1 MPAKQPPAPPPGGE
15 RPTPAEHAFE
25 DSVGAASELLGDRWT
40 FLILR
45 EAFFGTRRFNE
56 YAQNLGLSRNILS
69 NRLKT
74 LVAQGILETH
84 PYGPSQ
90 TRNEYRLA
98 PAGRDIFPIVIALL
112 QWGDKHLAGSVGPS
126 LVLEHTPCGHDADPL
141 LVCRACRQPIEL
153 HEIQPTP
160 GPGASQWIRERLPQL
175 NIHGDEH

>member
-1 MPAKQPPAPPPGGE
+1 MSAAE
-15 RPTPAEHAFE
+15 STPAEHGFE

-69 NRLKT
+69 NRLKM
-74 LVAQGILETH
+74 LVAQGILEAR
-84 PYGPSQ
+84 PYGPSK

-112 QWGDKHLAGSVGPS
+112 QWGDKHLAGSRGRS
-126 LVLEHTPCGHDADPL
+126 IVLEHTSCGHDADPL
-141 LVCRACRQPIEL
+141 LVCRACREPIEL
-153 HEIQPTP
+153 SEIRPAP
-160 GPGASQWIRERLPQL
+160 GPGASGWVRRRLPQL
-175 NIHGDEH
+175 EIHDGDS

>member
-1 MPAKQPPAPPPGGE
+1 MSAPQPT
-15 RPTPAEHAFE
+15 RAEHAIE

-69 NRLKT
+69 SRLKT
-74 LVAQGILETH
+74 LVAQGILEAH

-112 QWGDKHLAGSVGPS
+112 QWGDRHLTGSRGPS
-126 LVLEHTPCGHDADPL
+126 IVLEHISCGHDADPQ
-141 LVCRACRQPIEL
+141 LVCRACREPIEL
-153 HEIQPTP
+153 HEIRPTP
-160 GPGASQWIRERLPQL
+160 GPGASQWVRRRLPQL
-175 NIHGDEH
+175 TLHDNDNDNDRH

>member
-1 MPAKQPPAPPPGGE
+1 MPTPQSN
-15 RPTPAEHAFE
+15 PAEHAIE

-45 EAFFGTRRFNE
+45 EAFFGTHRFNE

-74 LVAQGILETH
+74 LVAQGILTAH
-84 PYGPSQ
+84 PYGPGQ

-112 QWGDKHLAGSVGPS
+112 QWGDRYLSGSRGPS
-126 LVLEHTPCGHDADPL
+126 IVLEHTPCGHDADPQ
-141 LVCRACRQPIEL
+141 LVCRACHEPIAL
-153 HEIQPTP
+153 HEIRPIA
-160 GPGASQWIRERLPQL
+160 GPGASQWVRRRLAQL
-175 NIHGDEH
+175 TLHDNDD